1 MRTPARLLALGL
13 VLLVLGTAMAQAPS
27 ASPSVSIEGPTEG
40 KASIQAARTFT
51 FTVKN
56 NGQSTPL
63 DQQNQ
68 GTVTIAV
75 GGVPEGWTASAN
87 PPAFKLAPGASATV
101 ELQVSVAPE
110 AEAKSADVTVT
121 ATMVSPLGG
130 LDPILGQVP
139 GGTQTSQAQVS
150 IHLTS
155 SDTVTRDLL
164 EAVGPWIYLILLLLI
179 AAVIVAVAITIASRR
194 SVVRLS
200 SDSRDLPVAAGS
212 RVAFPF
218 RAEGLAKDQD
228 TVLLQVSAV
237 QEGWAAFLPVPELVL
252 DPGQTQ
258 ELSLIVI
265 APKDATPGSRQVVLV
280 TAASAKAPKGASH
293 LEFVATVEG
302 AVAGASRAPVEAP
315 RRRKET

>member
-1 MRTPARLLALGL
+1 MRRLGWALALGV
-13 VLLVLGTAMAQAPS
+13 VLLMAGTALAQAPS
-27 ASPSVSIEGPTEG
+27 ASPTVSIEGPEDG
-40 KASIQAARTFT
+40 RVSIAEQRTFS
-51 FTVKN
+51 FTVRN
-56 NGQSTPL
+56 DGQSTPL
-63 DQQNQ
+63 DAQNQ
-68 GTVTIAV
+68 GTVTITV
-75 GGVPEGWTASAN
+75 TGVPAGWTASAN
-87 PPAFKLAPGASATV
+87 PPSFKLSPGASATV
-101 ELQVSVAPE
+101 ELQVGVSAE
-110 AEAKSADVTVT
+110 AEAQTADVTVT

-130 LDPILGQVP
+130 LDPVLGQVP
-139 GGTQTSQAQVS
+139 GGTQTATASAS
-150 IHLTS
+150 IHFST

-200 SDSRDLPVAAGS
+200 SDQRELPVQAGS

-237 QEGWAAFLPVPELVL
+237 QDGWAAFLPVPELVL

-265 APKDATPGSRQVVLV
+265 APKEATPGTRQVVLV
-280 TAASAKAPKGASH
+280 TASSAKAPKGASH
-293 LEFVATVEG
+293 VEFVAVVDG
-302 AVAGASRAPVEAP
+302 GQGFSAA
-315 RRRKET
+315 RRKKE